1 MRNIRNLFFILFILF
16 CASLLS
22 AEQFSG
28 DDLDITLIIIG
39 QGDPIYSYWGHTG
52 LIVENHKTGR
62 NLFYDFGNF
71 SFEERDFIRNFVMGR
86 LIYIAAAKASKSYL
100 RYVITENRTITA
112 YTLDISPEKKIEVAA
127 ALNQIVM
134 PENRNYLYHHYEDN
148 CSTRIR
154 DYLDMAVDGQLEAAS
169 NFSADTTYRHSFLR
183 FTSQNTAASWFLSF
197 LQGADIDKPVTVWQ
211 AMYLPAV
218 MEDFVSGFTYLNDE
232 GEDIPFVLNKT
243 IMSSSAGRS
252 EIPAVYRPA
261 YLKAIIFSLLFFIPV
276 ILLRLREIR
285 KNRQSK
291 LFGTINIIF
300 GIIIGLSGAVLFF
313 LMAFTDHT
321 VSYRNF
327 NIMLVNPIAL
337 LAVPAGIRYIRN
349 TKGSR
354 VFLEAV
360 WGLQL
365 LFALVMLIIKISP
378 AVSQDNI
385 IEIILL
391 IPLLTALSPIGKAAA
406 VKIPVLRSRL

>member
-1 MRNIRNLFFILFILF
+1 
-16 CASLLS
+16 
-22 AEQFSG
+22 
-28 DDLDITLIIIG
+28 
-39 QGDPIYSYWGHTG
+39 
-52 LIVENHKTGR
+52 
-62 NLFYDFGNF
+62 
-71 SFEERDFIRNFVMGR
+71 
-86 LIYIAAAKASKSYL
+86 
-100 RYVITENRTITA
+100 
-112 YTLDISPEKKIEVAA
+112 
-127 ALNQIVM
+127 
-134 PENRNYLYHHYEDN
+134 
-148 CSTRIR
+148 
-154 DYLDMAVDGQLEAAS
+154 
-169 NFSADTTYRHSFLR
+169 
-183 FTSQNTAASWFLSF
+183 
-197 LQGADIDKPVTVWQ
+197 
-211 AMYLPAV
+211 
-218 MEDFVSGFTYLNDE
+218 
-232 GEDIPFVLNKT
+232 
-243 IMSSSAGRS
+243 
-252 EIPAVYRPA
+252 PA

-406 VKIPVLRSRL
+406 VKIPALRSRL